1 METRTDDF
9 YPTRLERPT
18 KSFERQ
24 DPVVHSSGSDRSDGP
39 LSETELAR
47 YERDGF
53 LVFDSFLDQ
62 ATVRQFRE
70 DLRGYEDDESILRSE
85 GTITEPGKQEIRS
98 IFGIHELSDRF
109 DRLTRDPRILA
120 LVRQLLGSEAYIHQ
134 SRINFKPGF
143 HGKGFDWHSDF
154 ETWHSEDGMPRMR
167 AVSFSI
173 ALTDNTPFNGPLML
187 IPGSHKTF
195 VPCVGRTPEDNY
207 QSSLKKQEL
216 GVPNN
221 RDLAAMA
228 DDYGIKAPTGPAGS
242 LIIFECNTLHASN
255 ANMSPWPRSNLFF
268 VYNSVENQLQAPFC
282 GNKPRPDFLGNRNS
296 TEALVPVTSEE
307 RRKTG

>member
-39 LSETELAR
+39 LSETELAQ

-109 DRLTRDPRILA
+109 DRLTRDPWILA
-120 LVRQLLGSEAYIHQ
+120 MVRQLLGSEAYIHQ

>member
-24 DPVVHSSGSDRSDGP
+24 DPVVYSSGSDLSDGP
-39 LSETELAR
+39 LSETELAQ

-109 DRLTRDPRILA
+109 DRLTRDPRILGM
-120 LVRQLLGSEAYIHQ
+120 VRQLLGSKAYIHQ

-154 ETWHSEDGMPRMR
+154 ETWHAEDGMPRMR

-228 DDYGIKAPTGPAGS
+228 AQHGIKAPTGPAGS

-282 GNKPRPDFLGNRNS
+282 GNKPRPDFLGNRTNID
-296 TEALVPVTSEE
+296 ALKPVGQEDW
-307 RRKTG
+307 RRTG

>member
-53 LVFDSFLDQ
+53 LVIDSFLDQ

-120 LVRQLLGSEAYIHQ
+120 MVRQLLGSEAYIHQ

-154 ETWHSEDGMPRMR
+154 ETWHAEDGMPRMR

-282 GNKPRPDFLGNRNS
+282 GNKPRPDFLGNRS
-296 TEALVPVTSEE
+296 HTEALRPVRSPDL
-307 RRKTG
+307 RRTG

>member
-1 METRTDDF
+1 MDTRADDF

-18 KSFERQ
+18 KSFERK
-24 DPVVHSSGSDRSDGP
+24 DPVVHSSGSHRTDGP
-39 LSETELAR
+39 LSESELAQ

-53 LVFDSFLDQ
+53 LVFNSFLDQ
-62 ATVRQFRE
+62 NTVRQFRE
-70 DLRGYEDDESILRSE
+70 DLRAYEDDESILRSE

-109 DRLTRDPRILA
+109 DRLTRDPKILA
-120 LVRQLLGSEAYIHQ
+120 MVRQLLGSDAYIHQ

-154 ETWHSEDGMPRMR
+154 ETWHAEDGMPRMR

-228 DDYGIKAPTGPAGS
+228 DEYGIKAPTGPAGS

-282 GNKPRPDFLGNRNS
+282 GNKPRPDFLGNRS
-296 TEALVPVTSEE
+296 HTQALKPVGQEDW
-307 RRKTG
+307 RRTG

>member
-1 METRTDDF
+1 MDNRTDDF
-9 YPTRLERPT
+9 YPTRLERPAE
-18 KSFERQ
+18 SFERKE
-24 DPVVHSSGSDRSDGP
+24 PVIHSQGTDRHNGP

-53 LVFDSFLDQ
+53 LVFNNFLDQ
-62 ATVRQFRE
+62 ETVKRFRD
-70 DLRGYEDDESILRSE
+70 DLRAYENDDSILRSE

-109 DRLTRDPRILA
+109 DRLTRESRLLDM
-120 LVRQLLGSEAYIHQ
+120 VHQLLGSDAYIHQ

-154 ETWHSEDGMPRMR
+154 ETWHAEDGMPRMR

-216 GVPNN
+216 GVPNEQ
-221 RDLAAMA
+221 DLQKMA
-228 DDYGIKAPTGPAGS
+228 DQYGIQAPTGPAGS

-268 VYNSVENQLQAPFC
+268 VYNSVENRLEQPFC
-282 GNKPRPDFLGNRNS
+282 GNKPRPDFLGNRS
-296 TEALVPVTSEE
+296 HTEALRPVRSPDL
-307 RRKTG
+307 RRTG

>member
-1 METRTDDF
+1 METRHEDL
-9 YPTRLERPT
+9 YPSRLERPT
-18 KSFERQ
+18 PSFERR
-24 DPVVHSSGSDRSDGP
+24 DPVIHSTGSARLDGP

-53 LVFDSFLDQ
+53 LAFPNFLDQ
-62 ATVRQFRE
+62 ETVNRFRQ
-70 DLRGYEDDESILRSE
+70 DLRDYENDHNILSAE

-98 IFGIHELSDRF
+98 VFGVHELSERF
-109 DRLTRDPRILA
+109 DRLTRDPRILGM
-120 LVRQLLGSEAYIHQ
+120 VHQLLGSDAYIHQ

-154 ETWHSEDGMPRMR
+154 ETWHAEDGMPRMR

-187 IPGSHKTF
+187 IPGSHKEF

-207 QSSLKKQEL
+207 QYSLKKQEL
-216 GVPNN
+216 GVPNDQN
-221 RDLAAMA
+221 LARLA
-228 DDYGIKAPTGPAGS
+228 DQGGIKAPTGPAGS

-268 VYNSVENQLQAPFC
+268 VFNSVENQLVQPFC
-282 GNKPRPDFLGNRNS
+282 GNKPRPEFLGNRNN
-296 TEALVPVTSEE
+296 TAALQPIREDL
-307 RRKTG
+307 RRTG

>member
-1 METRTDDF
+1 MDTRADDF

-18 KSFERQ
+18 KSFERK
-24 DPVVHSSGSDRSDGP
+24 DPVVHSSGSHRTDGP
-39 LSETELAR
+39 LSETELAQ

-53 LVFDSFLDQ
+53 LVFNSFLDQ
-62 ATVRQFRE
+62 NTVRQFRE
-70 DLRGYEDDESILRSE
+70 DLRAYEDDESILRSE

-109 DRLTRDPRILA
+109 DRLTRDPKILA
-120 LVRQLLGSEAYIHQ
+120 MVRQLLGSDAYIHQ

-143 HGKGFDWHSDF
+143 QGKGFDWHSDF
-154 ETWHSEDGMPRMR
+154 ETWHAEDGMPRMR

-228 DDYGIKAPTGPAGS
+228 DEYGIKAPTGPAGS

-268 VYNSVENQLQAPFC
+268 VYNSVENQLEAPFC
-282 GNKPRPDFLGNRNS
+282 GNKPRPDFLGNRSN
-296 TEALVPVTSEE
+296 TEALVPVSDDE

>member
-9 YPTRLERPT
+9 YPTRLERPAAPI
-18 KSFERQ
+18 ERL
-24 DPVVHSSGSDRSDGP
+24 DPIIHSQGKGRANGP
-39 LSETELAR
+39 LSEAELAM

-53 LVFDSFLDQ
+53 LVFNNFLDTE
-62 ATVRQFRE
+62 TVRRFQE
-70 DLRGYEDDESILRSE
+70 DLEAYESDDSILRSE
-85 GTITEPGKQEIRS
+85 GTITETGKQEIRS
-98 IFGIHELSDRF
+98 VFGIHELSSRF
-109 DRLTRDPRILA
+109 DKLTRNPEILGM
-120 LVRQLLGSEAYIHQ
+120 VHQLLGGDAYIHQ

-154 ETWHSEDGMPRMR
+154 ETWHAEDGMPRMR

-195 VPCVGRTPEDNY
+195 IPCVGRTPEDNY

-216 GVPNN
+216 GVPSDK
-221 RDLAAMA
+221 DLKHMA
-228 DDYGIKAPTGPAGS
+228 DRYGIKAPTGPAGS

-268 VYNSVENQLQAPFC
+268 VYNSVENQLTAPFC
-282 GNKPRPDFLGNRNS
+282 GNKLRPDFLGNRTN
-296 TEALVPVTSEE
+296 TNALTPVAKDGLQ
-307 RRKTG
+307 RTG

>member
-1 METRTDDF
+1 MDTRADDF

-18 KSFERQ
+18 KSFERK
-24 DPVVHSSGSDRSDGP
+24 DPVVHSSGSHRTDGP
-39 LSETELAR
+39 LSETELAQ

-53 LVFDSFLDQ
+53 LVFNSFLDQ
-62 ATVRQFRE
+62 NTVRQFRE
-70 DLRGYEDDESILRSE
+70 DLRAYEDDESILRSE

-109 DRLTRDPRILA
+109 DRLTRDPKILA
-120 LVRQLLGSEAYIHQ
+120 MVRQLLGSDAYIHQ

-154 ETWHSEDGMPRMR
+154 ETWHAEDGMPRMR

-228 DDYGIKAPTGPAGS
+228 DEYGIKAPTGPAGS

-282 GNKPRPDFLGNRNS
+282 GNKPRPDFLGNRSN
-296 TEALVPVTSEE
+296 TEALVPVSDDE

>member
-24 DPVVHSSGSDRSDGP
+24 DPVVHSSGSDRSDGL

-120 LVRQLLGSEAYIHQ
+120 MVRQLLGSKAYIHQ

-154 ETWHSEDGMPRMR
+154 ETWHAEDGMPRMR

-216 GVPNN
+216 GVPNK

>member
-1 METRTDDF
+1 MDNRTDDF
-9 YPTRLERPT
+9 YPTRLERPAE
-18 KSFERQ
+18 SFERK
-24 DPVVHSSGSDRSDGP
+24 DPVIHSQGTDRHNGP

-53 LVFDSFLDQ
+53 LVFNNFLDQ
-62 ATVRQFRE
+62 ETVKRFRE
-70 DLRGYEDDESILRSE
+70 DLRAYENDDSILRSE

-109 DRLTRDPRILA
+109 DRLTRDSRL
-120 LVRQLLGSEAYIHQ
+120 LDMVHQLLGSDAYIHQ

-154 ETWHSEDGMPRMR
+154 ETWHAEDGMPRMR

-216 GVPNN
+216 GVPNEQ
-221 RDLAAMA
+221 DLQKMA
-228 DDYGIKAPTGPAGS
+228 DQYGIQAPTGPAGS

-268 VYNSVENQLQAPFC
+268 VYNSVENRLEQPFC
-282 GNKPRPDFLGNRNS
+282 GNKPRPDFLGNRSN
-296 TEALVPVTSEE
+296 TEALSPVRSPDL
-307 RRKTG
+307 RRTG

>member
-1 METRTDDF
+1 MDTRADDF

-18 KSFERQ
+18 KSFERK
-24 DPVVHSSGSDRSDGP
+24 DPVVHSSGSHRTDGP
-39 LSETELAR
+39 LSETELAQ

-53 LVFDSFLDQ
+53 LVFNSFLDQ
-62 ATVRQFRE
+62 NTVRQFRE
-70 DLRGYEDDESILRSE
+70 DLRAYEDDESILRSE

-109 DRLTRDPRILA
+109 DRLTRDPKILA
-120 LVRQLLGSEAYIHQ
+120 MVRQLLGSDAYIHQ

-154 ETWHSEDGMPRMR
+154 ETWHAEDGMPRMR

-207 QSSLKKQEL
+207 QSSLQKQEL

-228 DDYGIKAPTGPAGS
+228 DEYGIKAPTGPAGS

-282 GNKPRPDFLGNRNS
+282 GNKPRPDFLGNRS
-296 TEALVPVTSEE
+296 HTQALKPVGQEDW
-307 RRKTG
+307 RRTG

>member
-1 METRTDDF
+1 MDNRTDDF
-9 YPTRLERPT
+9 YPTRLERPAE
-18 KSFERQ
+18 SFERK
-24 DPVVHSSGSDRSDGP
+24 DPVIHSQGTDRHNGP

-53 LVFDSFLDQ
+53 LVFNNFLDQ
-62 ATVRQFRE
+62 ETVKRFRD
-70 DLRGYEDDESILRSE
+70 DLRAYENDDSILRSE

-109 DRLTRDPRILA
+109 DRLTRDTRL
-120 LVRQLLGSEAYIHQ
+120 LDMVHQLLGSDAYIHQ

-154 ETWHSEDGMPRMR
+154 ETWHAEDGMPRMR

-216 GVPNN
+216 GVPNEQ
-221 RDLAAMA
+221 DLQKMA
-228 DDYGIKAPTGPAGS
+228 DQFGIQAPTGPAGS

-268 VYNSVENQLQAPFC
+268 VYNSVENRLEQPFC
-282 GNKPRPDFLGNRNS
+282 GNKPRPDFLGNRS
-296 TEALVPVTSEE
+296 HTEALRPVRSPDL
-307 RRKTG
+307 RRTG

>member
-39 LSETELAR
+39 LSETELAQ

-120 LVRQLLGSEAYIHQ
+120 MVRQLLGSKAYIHQ
-134 SRINFKPGF
+134 SRI
-143 HGKGFDWHSDF
+143 
-154 ETWHSEDGMPRMR
+154 
-167 AVSFSI
+167 
-173 ALTDNTPFNGPLML
+173 L
-187 IPGSHKTF
+187 
-195 VPCVGRTPEDNY
+195 
-207 QSSLKKQEL
+207 
-216 GVPNN
+216 
-221 RDLAAMA
+221 
-228 DDYGIKAPTGPAGS
+228 S
-242 LIIFECNTLHASN
+242 LIHISEPT
-255 ANMSPWPRSNLFF
+255 
-268 VYNSVENQLQAPFC
+268 
-282 GNKPRPDFLGNRNS
+282 RPY
-296 TEALVPVTSEE
+296 
-307 RRKTG
+307 

>member
-120 LVRQLLGSEAYIHQ
+120 MVRQLLGSEAYIHQ

>member
-1 METRTDDF
+1 METRSDDF

-18 KSFERQ
+18 PTFDRL
-24 DPVVHSSGSDRSDGP
+24 DPVIHSTGANRNDGP
-39 LSETELAR
+39 LSETELAQ

-53 LVFDSFLDQ
+53 LVFNNFLD
-62 ATVRQFRE
+62 ADTVRRFRE
-70 DLRGYEDDESILRSE
+70 DLRAYEHDDGVLRSE

-98 IFGIHELSDRF
+98 IFGIHQLSERF
-109 DRLTRDPRILA
+109 DQLTRDPHILA
-120 LVRQLLGSEAYIHQ
+120 MVHQLLGSDTYIHQ

-154 ETWHSEDGMPRMR
+154 ETWHAEDGMPRMR

-187 IPGSHKTF
+187 VPGSHKSF

-216 GVPNN
+216 GVPS
-221 RDLAAMA
+221 DKELARIV
-228 DDYGIKAPTGPAGS
+228 DQQGIKAPTGPAGS
-242 LIIFECNTLHASN
+242 LIVFECNTLHASN

-268 VYNSVENQLQAPFC
+268 VYNSVENQLVQPFC
-282 GNKPRPDFLGNRNS
+282 GNKPRPDFLGNRSDTQALRPFS
-296 TEALVPVTSEE
+296 TGDLQ
-307 RRKTG
+307 RTG

>member
-9 YPTRLERPT
+9 YPTRLERPAAPIT
-18 KSFERQ
+18 RM
-24 DPVVHSSGSDRSDGP
+24 DPIIHSQGKDRTNGP
-39 LSETELAR
+39 LSEAELAM

-53 LVFDSFLDQ
+53 LVFNNFLDKETIRRFQ
-62 ATVRQFRE
+62 D
-70 DLRGYEDDESILRSE
+70 DLEAYENDDSILRSE
-85 GTITEPGKQEIRS
+85 GTITETGKQEIRS
-98 IFGIHELSDRF
+98 VFGIHELSSRF
-109 DRLTRDPRILA
+109 DKLTRNPEILGM
-120 LVRQLLGSEAYIHQ
+120 VHQLLGSDAYIHQ

-154 ETWHSEDGMPRMR
+154 ETWHAEDGMPRMR

-195 VPCVGRTPEDNY
+195 IPCVGRTPEDNY

-216 GVPNN
+216 GVPSDK
-221 RDLAAMA
+221 DLKRMA
-228 DDYGIKAPTGPAGS
+228 DQHGIKAPTGPAGS

-268 VYNSVENQLQAPFC
+268 VYNSIENQLTEPFC
-282 GNKPRPDFLGNRNS
+282 GNKLRPDFLGNRTNTS
-296 TEALVPVTSEE
+296 ALAPVAKDGLQ
-307 RRKTG
+307 RTG

>member
-1 METRTDDF
+1 METRSEDL
-9 YPTRLERPT
+9 YPSRLERPT
-18 KSFERQ
+18 PSFDRL
-24 DPVVHSSGSDRSDGP
+24 DPVVHSTGSQRSEGP

-53 LVFDSFLDQ
+53 LAFPGFLDQ
-62 ATVRQFRE
+62 DTVARFRQ
-70 DLRGYEDDESILRSE
+70 DLRDYENDSDILRAE

-98 IFGIHELSDRF
+98 VFGVHELSERF
-109 DRLTRDPRILA
+109 DRLTRDPSILA
-120 LVRQLLGSEAYIHQ
+120 MVHQLLGSDAYIHQ

-154 ETWHSEDGMPRMR
+154 ETWHAEDGMPRMR

-187 IPGSHKTF
+187 IPGSHKRY

-216 GVPNN
+216 GVPNDQ
-221 RDLAAMA
+221 DLAELA
-228 DDYGIKAPTGPAGS
+228 DQGGIQAPTGPAGS

-268 VYNSVENQLQAPFC
+268 VYNSVENQLQDPFC
-282 GNKPRPDFLGNRNS
+282 GNRPRPDFLGNR
-296 TEALVPVTSEE
+296 TQTDALSPIEQE
-307 RRKTG
+307 WRRTG

>member
-9 YPTRLERPT
+9 YPTRLERPAAPI
-18 KSFERQ
+18 ERL
-24 DPVVHSSGSDRSDGP
+24 DPVIHSQGKDRANGP
-39 LSETELAR
+39 LSEAELAM

-53 LVFDSFLDQ
+53 LVFNNFLDTE
-62 ATVRQFRE
+62 TVRRFQE
-70 DLRGYEDDESILRSE
+70 DLQAYENDDSILRSE
-85 GTITEPGKQEIRS
+85 GTITETGKQEIRS
-98 IFGIHELSDRF
+98 VFGIHELSSRF
-109 DRLTRDPRILA
+109 DKLTRNPEILGM
-120 LVRQLLGSEAYIHQ
+120 VHQLLGSDAYIHQ

-154 ETWHSEDGMPRMR
+154 ETWHAEDGMPRMR
-167 AVSFSI
+167 AVSFSV

-195 VPCVGRTPEDNY
+195 IPCVGRTPEDNY

-216 GVPNN
+216 GVPSDK
-221 RDLAAMA
+221 DLKNMA
-228 DDYGIKAPTGPAGS
+228 DQYGIKAPTGPAGS

-268 VYNSVENQLQAPFC
+268 VYNSVENQLAAPFC
-282 GNKPRPDFLGNRNS
+282 GNKLRPDFLGNRTN
-296 TEALVPVTSEE
+296 TNALTPVAKDGLQ
-307 RRKTG
+307 RTG

>member
-1 METRTDDF
+1 MDNRTDDF
-9 YPTRLERPT
+9 YPTRLERPAE
-18 KSFERQ
+18 SFERK
-24 DPVVHSSGSDRSDGP
+24 DPVIHSQGTDRHNGP

-53 LVFDSFLDQ
+53 LVFNNFLDQ
-62 ATVRQFRE
+62 ETVKRFRD
-70 DLRGYEDDESILRSE
+70 DLGAYEKDDSILRSE

-109 DRLTRDPRILA
+109 DRLTRESRLLDM
-120 LVRQLLGSEAYIHQ
+120 VHQLLGSDAYIHQ

-154 ETWHSEDGMPRMR
+154 ETWHAEDGMPRMR

-216 GVPNN
+216 GVPNEQ
-221 RDLAAMA
+221 DLQKMA
-228 DDYGIKAPTGPAGS
+228 DQYGIQAPTGPAGS

-268 VYNSVENQLQAPFC
+268 VYNSVENRLEQPFC
-282 GNKPRPDFLGNRNS
+282 GNKPRPDFLGNRS
-296 TEALVPVTSEE
+296 HTEALRPVRSTDL
-307 RRKTG
+307 RRTG

>member
-1 METRTDDF
+1 MDTRADDF

-18 KSFERQ
+18 KSFERK
-24 DPVVHSSGSDRSDGP
+24 DPVVHSSGSQRTDGP
-39 LSETELAR
+39 LSETELAQ
-47 YERDGF
+47 YERNGF
-53 LVFDSFLDQ
+53 LVFNSFLDQ
-62 ATVRQFRE
+62 NTVRQFRE
-70 DLRGYEDDESILRSE
+70 DLRAYEDDESILRSE

-109 DRLTRDPRILA
+109 DRLTRDPKILA
-120 LVRQLLGSEAYIHQ
+120 MVRQLLGSDAYIHQ

-154 ETWHSEDGMPRMR
+154 ETWHAEDGMPRMR

-216 GVPNN
+216 GVPND

-228 DDYGIKAPTGPAGS
+228 DEYGIKAPTGPAGS

-282 GNKPRPDFLGNRNS
+282 GNKPRPDFLGNRSN
-296 TEALVPVTSEE
+296 TEALVPVSDDE

>member
-1 METRTDDF
+1 MDNRTDDF
-9 YPTRLERPT
+9 YPTRLERPAE
-18 KSFERQ
+18 SFERK
-24 DPVVHSSGSDRSDGP
+24 DPVIHSQGTDRHNGP

-47 YERDGF
+47 YVRDGF
-53 LVFDSFLDQ
+53 LVFNNFLDQ
-62 ATVRQFRE
+62 ETVKRFRD
-70 DLRGYEDDESILRSE
+70 DLRAYENDDSILRSE

-109 DRLTRDPRILA
+109 DRLTRESRLLDM
-120 LVRQLLGSEAYIHQ
+120 VHQLLGSDAYIHQ

-154 ETWHSEDGMPRMR
+154 ETWHAEDGMPRMR

-216 GVPNN
+216 GVPNEQ
-221 RDLAAMA
+221 DLQKMA
-228 DDYGIKAPTGPAGS
+228 DQYGIQAPTGPAGS

-268 VYNSVENQLQAPFC
+268 VYNSVENRLEQPFC
-282 GNKPRPDFLGNRNS
+282 GNKPRPDFLGNRS
-296 TEALVPVTSEE
+296 HTEALRPVRSPDL
-307 RRKTG
+307 RRTG

>member
-1 METRTDDF
+1 MDTRSDDF

-18 KSFERQ
+18 SSYDRR
-24 DPVVHSSGSDRSDGP
+24 DPVVHSTGAARKDGP

-53 LVFDSFLDQ
+53 LVFNSFLDET
-62 ATVRQFRE
+62 TVRRFRE
-70 DLRGYEDDESILRSE
+70 DLRAYEEDDGILQSE

-98 IFGIHELSDRF
+98 IFGIHELSARF
-109 DRLTRDPRILA
+109 DRLTRDPRL
-120 LVRQLLGSEAYIHQ
+120 LDMVQQLLGSDAYIHQ
-134 SRINFKPGF
+134 SRINYKPGF

-154 ETWHSEDGMPRMR
+154 ETWHAEDGMPRMR

-187 IPGSHKTF
+187 VPGSHKTF

-216 GVPNN
+216 GVPSN
-221 RDLAAMA
+221 RDLDALISQN
-228 DDYGIKAPTGPAGS
+228 GIKAPTGPAGS
-242 LIIFECNTLHASN
+242 LIIFECNTLHGSN
-255 ANMSPWPRSNLFF
+255 ANMTPWPRSNLFF
-268 VYNSVENQLQAPFC
+268 VYNSVENALEQPFC
-282 GNKPRPDFLGNRNS
+282 GNKPRPDFLGNRNH
-296 TEALVPVTSEE
+296 TEALQPLRDRDLSKV
-307 RRKTG
+307 G

>member
-1 METRTDDF
+1 M
-9 YPTRLERPT
+9 
-18 KSFERQ
+18 
-24 DPVVHSSGSDRSDGP
+24 
-39 LSETELAR
+39 
-47 YERDGF
+47 
-53 LVFDSFLDQ
+53 
-62 ATVRQFRE
+62 
-70 DLRGYEDDESILRSE
+70 
-85 GTITEPGKQEIRS
+85 
-98 IFGIHELSDRF
+98 
-109 DRLTRDPRILA
+109 
-120 LVRQLLGSEAYIHQ
+120 VRQLLGSKAYIHQ

-154 ETWHSEDGMPRMR
+154 ETWHAEDGMPRMR

-216 GVPNN
+216 GVPNK

>member
-24 DPVVHSSGSDRSDGP
+24 DPVVYSSGSDLSDGP
-39 LSETELAR
+39 LSETELAQ

-109 DRLTRDPRILA
+109 DRLTRDPRILGM
-120 LVRQLLGSEAYIHQ
+120 VRQLLGSKAYIHQ

-154 ETWHSEDGMPRMR
+154 ETWHAEDGMPRMR

-216 GVPNN
+216 GVPNK

>member
-1 METRTDDF
+1 MDTRTDDF
-9 YPTRLERPT
+9 YPTRLERPSA
-18 KSFERQ
+18 SFDRQ
-24 DPVVHSSGSDRSDGP
+24 DPVIHSTGADRTDGP
-39 LSETELAR
+39 LSETELAQ

-53 LVFDSFLDQ
+53 LVLDRFLDQ
-62 ATVRQFRE
+62 STVRRFRE
-70 DLRGYEDDESILRSE
+70 DLKAYENDDSILRSE

-98 IFGIHELSDRF
+98 IFGIHELSERF
-109 DRLTRDPRILA
+109 DQLTRDPRILA
-120 LVRQLLGSEAYIHQ
+120 MVRQLLGSDAYIHQ

-154 ETWHSEDGMPRMR
+154 ETWHAEDGMPRMR

-216 GVPNN
+216 GVPNE
-221 RDLAAMA
+221 RDLAALVERN
-228 DDYGIKAPTGPAGS
+228 GIKAPTGPAGS

-282 GNKPRPDFLGNRNS
+282 GNKPRPDFLGNRSN
-296 TEALVPVTSEE
+296 TGALEPDADDNV
-307 RRKTG
+307 RKTG

>member
-9 YPTRLERPT
+9 YPTRLERPAQ
-18 KSFERQ
+18 SFERK
-24 DPVVHSSGSDRSDGP
+24 DPVIHSQGTDRHHGP

-47 YERDGF
+47 YERDGL
-53 LVFDSFLDQ
+53 LVFNDFLDQ
-62 ATVRQFRE
+62 ETVKRFRD
-70 DLRGYEDDESILRSE
+70 DLRAYENDDSILRSE

-98 IFGIHELSDRF
+98 IFGIHELSERF
-109 DRLTRDPRILA
+109 DRLTRDARL
-120 LVRQLLGSEAYIHQ
+120 LDMVHQLLGSDAYIHQ

-154 ETWHSEDGMPRMR
+154 ETWHAEDGMPRMR

-187 IPGSHKTF
+187 TPGSHKTF

-216 GVPNN
+216 GVPNEQ
-221 RDLAAMA
+221 DLQKMA
-228 DDYGIKAPTGPAGS
+228 DEYGIQAPTGPAGS

-268 VYNSVENQLQAPFC
+268 VYNSVENRLEQPFC
-282 GNKPRPDFLGNRNS
+282 GNKPRPDFLGNRSN
-296 TEALVPVTSEE
+296 TEALRPVRSPDL
-307 RRKTG
+307 RRTG

>member
-39 LSETELAR
+39 LSETELAQ

-109 DRLTRDPRILA
+109 DRLTRDPWILA
-120 LVRQLLGSEAYIHQ
+120 MVRQLLGSEAYIHQ

-154 ETWHSEDGMPRMR
+154 ETWHAEDGMPRMR

>member
-1 METRTDDF
+1 MDTRADDF

-18 KSFERQ
+18 KSFERK
-24 DPVVHSSGSDRSDGP
+24 DPVVHSSGSHRTDGP
-39 LSETELAR
+39 LSETELAQ

-53 LVFDSFLDQ
+53 LVFNSFLDQ
-62 ATVRQFRE
+62 TTVRQFRE
-70 DLRGYEDDESILRSE
+70 DLRAYEDDESILRSE

-109 DRLTRDPRILA
+109 DRLTRDPKILA
-120 LVRQLLGSEAYIHQ
+120 MVRQLLGSDAYIHQ

-154 ETWHSEDGMPRMR
+154 ETWHAEDGMPRMR

-228 DDYGIKAPTGPAGS
+228 DEYGIKAPTGPAGS

-282 GNKPRPDFLGNRNS
+282 GNKPRPDFLGNRS
-296 TEALVPVTSEE
+296 HTQALKPVGQEDW
-307 RRKTG
+307 RRTG

>member
-39 LSETELAR
+39 LSETELAQ

-120 LVRQLLGSEAYIHQ
+120 MVRQLLGSEAYIHQ

-207 QSSLKKQEL
+207 QSSLKRQEL

>member
-1 METRTDDF
+1 MDNRTDDF
-9 YPTRLERPT
+9 YPTRLERPAE
-18 KSFERQ
+18 SFERK
-24 DPVVHSSGSDRSDGP
+24 DPVIHSQGTDRHNGP

-53 LVFDSFLDQ
+53 LVFNNFLDQ
-62 ATVRQFRE
+62 ETVKRFRD
-70 DLRGYEDDESILRSE
+70 DLRAYENDDSILRSE

-109 DRLTRDPRILA
+109 DRLTRESRLLDM
-120 LVRQLLGSEAYIHQ
+120 VHQLLGSDAYIHQ

-154 ETWHSEDGMPRMR
+154 ETWHADDGMPRMR

-216 GVPNN
+216 GVPNEQ
-221 RDLAAMA
+221 DLQKMA
-228 DDYGIKAPTGPAGS
+228 DQYGIQAPTGPAGS

-268 VYNSVENQLQAPFC
+268 VYNSVENRLEQPFC
-282 GNKPRPDFLGNRNS
+282 GNKPRPDFLGNRS
-296 TEALVPVTSEE
+296 HTEALRPVRSPDL
-307 RRKTG
+307 RRTG

>member
-1 METRTDDF
+1 MDNRTDDF
-9 YPTRLERPT
+9 YPTRLERPAE
-18 KSFERQ
+18 SFERK
-24 DPVVHSSGSDRSDGP
+24 DPVIHSQGTDRHNGP

-53 LVFDSFLDQ
+53 LVFNNFLDQ
-62 ATVRQFRE
+62 ETVKRFRD
-70 DLRGYEDDESILRSE
+70 DLRAYENDDSILRSE

-109 DRLTRDPRILA
+109 DRLTRESRLLDM
-120 LVRQLLGSEAYIHQ
+120 VHQLLGSDAYIHQ

-154 ETWHSEDGMPRMR
+154 ETWHAEDGMPRMR

-216 GVPNN
+216 GVPNEQ
-221 RDLAAMA
+221 DLQKMA
-228 DDYGIKAPTGPAGS
+228 DQYGIQAPTGPAGS

-268 VYNSVENQLQAPFC
+268 VYNSVENRLEQPFC
-282 GNKPRPDFLGNRNS
+282 GNKPRPDFLSNRS
-296 TEALVPVTSEE
+296 HTEALRPVRSPDL
-307 RRKTG
+307 RRTG